1 MHARCG
7 SCCATTR
14 AWLRWL
20 ESDGIKMAKVMQLSP
35 ADIAYIGKVWRKVC
49 AKAERRIKES
59 TRRYERLF
67 TVSVKKD

>member
-1 MHARCG
+1 ME
-7 SCCATTR
+7 T
-14 AWLRWL
+14 
-20 ESDGIKMAKVMQLSP
+20 MAKVMPLSP

-67 TVSVKKD
+67 TASVKKD